1 MHSSSVFWYWGR
13 LLLMPIGCLHS
24 GFSLYFLSSAFSF
37 WEMKYGPAQT
47 LIIMRT
53 TRRPTMRIGDMFF
66 YSIQRKKKFTT
77 EVGRGVRVDRFK
89 ETKNKIMNDLLKCTT
104 VVELENF
111 AGSLQPVMHAYDI
124 DDHKVPIQFGGNND
138 ECNLQA
144 LCTECHRNKTD
155 FERTLI
161 SCIIL
166 ETHKSNCDLCLINHV
181 AGTECQN
188 FLQVRFLG
196 LGKFRFMHW
205 IHKTHTT
212 PHPRSYDYLPT
223 VIFYD
228 YWICPVLSV
237 VVLILFLCLIL
248 VRVFNPCTWV

>member
-1 MHSSSVFWYWGR
+1 MTFRHFTVHLRYMCKCFAADEVLSPPWFYPKKARRVQCKLFGSAKHLSTSFMYSFFHAMHSSSVFWYWGR

-104 VVELENF
+104 KF
-111 AGSLQPVMHAYDI
+111 AKIFFTLT
-124 DDHKVPIQFGGNND
+124 QFF
-138 ECNLQA
+138 NL
-144 LCTECHRNKTD
+144 D
-155 FERTLI
+155 F
-161 SCIIL
+161 
-166 ETHKSNCDLCLINHV
+166 
-181 AGTECQN
+181 
-188 FLQVRFLG
+188 
-196 LGKFRFMHW
+196 
-205 IHKTHTT
+205 
-212 PHPRSYDYLPT
+212 RSQ
-223 VIFYD
+223 
-228 YWICPVLSV
+228 
-237 VVLILFLCLIL
+237 
-248 VRVFNPCTWV
+248 